1 MYNLLPFNFSR
12 ISGKEVLVNEAGDML
27 ISPEGTVEQIVSG
40 TLPKDDLY
48 KSLVSNFF
56 IYEGEFPPLL
66 DIYAEKLR
74 EKKRFLDNF
83 TGLHIFVLTL
93 CCNQNC
99 VYCQAS
105 SQDEHMSGCTMS
117 KETMKRS
124 VDLMFSSPSPY
135 LTMEFQG
142 GEPSLVPELLKYGMS
157 YATRLNQ
164 EQKRQLKFVL
174 CTNCVNLTDRV
185 LALCKEYDVLISTS
199 LDGPS
204 FLHNRNRGKVDSYE
218 RVVAGI
224 EKARSLL
231 GKEKIS
237 ALMTTSNEGLDYP
250 VEIVDEYVKL
260 GFQSIFLRALNPY
273 GLATDSVNWEEYTQ
287 RFITFYK
294 RAFERILEI
303 NKAGTLFME
312 DFAAIVLRKM
322 LTPYSTGFVD
332 LQSPAGIINSVL
344 VYNYDG
350 YVYASD
356 ESRMLAEFK
365 DFTFRLGSVN
375 DNYQDIVYGAK
386 VRDIAN
392 VWCNECLAGCAD
404 CGIRAYCGA
413 DPVRNYSTQKDAY
426 GYRPASLL
434 CKKYKAIIEYLIS
447 LIIERENEVLPIFK
461 RWLV

>member
-142 GEPSLVPELLKYGMS
+142 GEPSLVPELLEYGMS

-231 GKEKIS
+231 GKEKVS
-237 ALMTTSNEGLDYP
+237 ALMTTSNEGLNYP

-303 NKAGTLFME
+303 NKAGILFME

-332 LQSPAGIINSVL
+332 LQSPAGIVNSVL

-365 DFTFRLGSVN
+365 DYAFRLGSVN

-386 VRDIAN
+386 VRDITN
-392 VWCNECLAGCAD
+392 VWCNECLAGCAN
-404 CGIRAYCGA
+404 CGIRSYCGA

-447 LIIERENEVLPIFK
+447 LIIEREDEVLPIFK

>member
-12 ISGKEVLVNEAGDML
+12 IKGKEVLVNEAGDML

-142 GEPSLVPELLKYGMS
+142 GEPSLVPELLEYGVS

-164 EQKRQLKFVL
+164 EQKRQLRFVL

-185 LALCKEYDVLISTS
+185 MALCKEYDVLISTS

-231 GKEKIS
+231 GKEKVS
-237 ALMTTSNEGLDYP
+237 ALMTTSNEGLNYP

-260 GFQSIFLRALNPY
+260 GFQSVFLRALNPY

-294 RAFERILEI
+294 KAFERILEI

>member
-1 MYNLLPFNFSR
+1 MFNLLPFNFSR

-40 TLPKDDLY
+40 ALPKDDLY

-105 SQDEHMSGCTMS
+105 SQDEYMSGRTMS

-142 GEPSLVPELLKYGMS
+142 GEPSLVPELLEYGMS

-204 FLHNRNRGKVDSYE
+204 FLHNRNRGKVDSHE

-231 GKEKIS
+231 GKEKVS
-237 ALMTTSNEGLDYP
+237 ALMTTSNEGLNYP
-250 VEIVDEYVKL
+250 VEIVDEYVRL

-287 RFITFYK
+287 RFIKFYK
-294 RAFERILEI
+294 KAFERILEI

-365 DFTFRLGSVN
+365 DYTFRLGSVN

-386 VRDIAN
+386 VRDIAT

-426 GYRPASLL
+426 GYRPGSLL

-447 LIIERENEVLPIFK
+447 LIIEREKEVLPIFK